1 MTKDITM
8 AEAVALGTVGFPLTI
23 HRTISEGGE
32 SIQIHVGDSSVEK
45 PGLQARAMLRELR
58 AGCLPEDSE
67 AADATAAFIARSRMV
82 AVIASGYRA
91 RIYPDVPGRYKIIH
105 GHEFDN
111 GRGVIETPSVSMA
124 TTLAM
129 AGFWPIGVRGNNDT
143 AVFQLSRYDDG
154 GADGAEIVNGIRNNT
169 MPPCRIKTWY
179 LACRNFSEIKREIGR
194 AKAML
199 LLSAPGITAQGKR
212 LFAYVRED
220 SPGKSFDKARRFLG
234 Y

>member
-1 MTKDITM
+1 M
-8 AEAVALGTVGFPLTI
+8 AEAVALGTAGFPLTI

-45 PGLQARAMLRELR
+45 PGLQARSLLRELR
-58 AGCLPEDSE
+58 AGCLPEDSD
-67 AADATAAFIARSRMV
+67 AADAVAAFIARLMMV
-82 AVIASGYRA
+82 RIINGSNRA
-91 RIYPDVPGRYKIIH
+91 RIQPDGIGRHRLVLADSFAPAAGI
-105 GHEFDN
+105 
-111 GRGVIETPSVSMA
+111 IETPSVSMA

-129 AGFWPIGVRGNNDT
+129 AGFAPVGIKGEQPT
-143 AVFQLSRYDDG
+143 AVFQLSRYDDAG
-154 GADGAEIVNGIRNNT
+154 TDGAEIVTAIRNNT
-169 MPPCRIKTWY
+169 MPPCRVKTWH

-199 LLSAPGITAQGKR
+199 LLSAPGITTTGKR

-220 SPGKSFDKARRFLG
+220 SPGKVFDRAKRFLG

>member
-1 MTKDITM
+1 MTKDISM

-23 HRTISEGGE
+23 HRTVAQDGE

-58 AGCLPEDSE
+58 EGCLPQDSE

-82 AVIASGYRA
+82 AVISSGYRA
-91 RIYPDVPGRYKIIH
+91 RISPDGPGRCKIFH
-105 GHEFDN
+105 APEFAA

-129 AGFWPIGVRGNNDT
+129 AGHAPVGIRGDSEH
-143 AVFQLSRYDDG
+143 AVFQLSRYDDNG
-154 GADGAEIVNGIRNNT
+154 EDGAAIVNGIRQNT
-169 MPPCRIKTWY
+169 MPPCRVKTWY

-199 LLSAPGITAQGKR
+199 LLSGPGITTNGKR

-220 SPGKSFDKARRFLG
+220 SPGKSFDKAKRFLG

>member
-1 MTKDITM
+1 MHKDVSM

-23 HRTISEGGE
+23 HRTVAQDGE

-58 AGCLPEDSE
+58 EGCLPQDSE
-67 AADATAAFIARSRMV
+67 PMDAVAAYINRAAMYNMV
-82 AVIASGYRA
+82 MRGGSAI
-91 RIYPDVPGRYKIIH
+91 IFPDGPGRFRVGH
-105 GHEFDN
+105 GDFAA

-129 AGFWPIGVRGNNDT
+129 AGHAPVGIRGDSEH
-143 AVFQLSRYDDG
+143 AVFQLSRYDDNG
-154 GADGAEIVNGIRNNT
+154 EDGAAIVNGIRQNT
-169 MPPCRIKTWY
+169 MPPCRVKTWY

-199 LLSAPGITAQGKR
+199 LLSGPGITTNGKR

-220 SPGKSFDKARRFLG
+220 SPGKSFDKAKRFLG